1 MISHLLSVALSV
13 VLSVSFIAGYDVLS
27 KNDVADYTQ
36 LRDATWQINVGDLG
50 HCSGTFIKPQIM
62 LTAAHC
68 GPEGV
73 NLTVDGHTAV
83 VLKKNEKLDLML
95 LFVPMESSYVPVGT
109 PEDVYLDEK
118 AVVVGYPLNM
128 PEFTTEGRIQGLTDL
143 DGDPRMAVS
152 APVIFG
158 NSGGGVFT
166 KENGRWV
173 LSGVVSA
180 VGGTFFGPVSHLMYS
195 ADPVHIVEFVKSQAP
210 MER

>member
-1 MISHLLSVALSV
+1 MNSILSVALSV
-13 VLSVSFIAGYDVLS
+13 VLSVSAVAGYDVLS
-27 KNDVADYTQ
+27 KNDAGQFTE

-50 HCSGTFIKPQIM
+50 HCTGTFIKPQVM

-68 GPEGV
+68 GPEGIE
-73 NLTVDGHTAV
+73 LSVDGHKAV

-95 LFVPMESSYVPVGT
+95 LFVPMESSYIPVGS
-109 PEDVYLDEK
+109 PEDVMQDEL

-128 PEFTTEGRIQGLTDL
+128 PEFATEGRIQGLTDL

-152 APVIFG
+152 APVMFG

-166 KENGRWV
+166 KEKGKWV

-195 ADPVHIVEFVKSQAP
+195 ADPLHIVEFVK
-210 MER
+210 